1 MKITV
6 RLILLLAG
14 LLWLFFFPY
23 VLLEPPEL
31 CDSLPG
37 YRSPDELS
45 LFQYRHFAGLI
56 CMAPLFITLWYPR
69 QMKTGRVMLLFG
81 AVLLATG
88 VFALCC
94 LGLMQYVYLTHHC
107 GGITV
112 TDISDVFL
120 IPAS

>member
-1 MKITV
+1 MKITI

-14 LLWLFFFPY
+14 FLWLIIIPFIF
-23 VLLEPPEL
+23 LNPPEL

-45 LFQYRHFAGLI
+45 LFHYRDFAGFV
-56 CMAPLFITLWYPR
+56 CMAPLFFTLWYPR

-88 VFALCC
+88 VAALCC
-94 LGLMQYVYLTHHC
+94 YGLMQHVYLAHHC

-112 TDISDVFL
+112 D
-120 IPAS
+120 